1 MDGNRLLISHCRRI
15 LTVRMSY
22 HLIIA
27 LYFCCIIELLDSNI
41 IIGISLAAKL
51 VRSSNQPTI
60 LVNEELMYTNLMLL
74 TSVHEAGMVNDEC
87 SSLMVYDGRV
97 MSLSQ
102 FGIRHGFPLVVT
114 EEFHTLIALG
124 IATEVEYILAIHGI
138 NARRGQTVLIRSV
151 RFLRAENTN
160 LIATGSCQTTI
171 THKEIIILAHLL
183 DIASLAGNTP
193 ATSYL
198 LAEIGVAGSICICC
212 SRCSCYSLHLVWV
225 GISIVTKTILLVK
238 FNHEDACK
246 P

>member
-1 MDGNRLLISHCRRI
+1 
-15 LTVRMSY
+15 
-22 HLIIA
+22 
-27 LYFCCIIELLDSNI
+27 
-41 IIGISLAAKL
+41 
-51 VRSSNQPTI
+51 
-60 LVNEELMYTNLMLL
+60 
-74 TSVHEAGMVNDEC
+74 
-87 SSLMVYDGRV
+87 MVYDGRV

-102 FGIRHGFPLVVT
+102 FGIRHGFPLVVA
-114 EEFHTLIALG
+114 EEFHTLIAIGVSSKVDSCLVIYG
-124 IATEVEYILAIHGI
+124 SY
-138 NARRGQTVLIRSV
+138 ARRGQTVLIRSV
-151 RFLRAENTN
+151 RFLRTENTN

-183 DIASLAGNTP
+183 DITSLAGNTP

>member
-1 MDGNRLLISHCRRI
+1 
-15 LTVRMSY
+15 
-22 HLIIA
+22 
-27 LYFCCIIELLDSNI
+27 
-41 IIGISLAAKL
+41 
-51 VRSSNQPTI
+51 
-60 LVNEELMYTNLMLL
+60 
-74 TSVHEAGMVNDEC
+74 
-87 SSLMVYDGRV
+87 

-114 EEFHTLIALG
+114 EEFHTLVAIGVNSKVDSCPVIYGSYAL
-124 IATEVEYILAIHGI
+124 
-138 NARRGQTVLIRSV
+138 RGQTVLIRSV

-160 LIATGSCQTTI
+160 LIATGSRQTTI
-171 THKEIIILAHLL
+171 THKEIIILTYLL
-183 DIASLAGNTP
+183 DIACLAGNIP

-198 LAEIGVAGSICICC
+198 LAEIGVAGSICICR

>member
-1 MDGNRLLISHCRRI
+1 
-15 LTVRMSY
+15 
-22 HLIIA
+22 
-27 LYFCCIIELLDSNI
+27 
-41 IIGISLAAKL
+41 
-51 VRSSNQPTI
+51 
-60 LVNEELMYTNLMLL
+60 
-74 TSVHEAGMVNDEC
+74 
-87 SSLMVYDGRV
+87 MVYDGRV

-102 FGIRHGFPLVVT
+102 FGIRHGFPLVVA
-114 EEFHTLIALG
+114 EEFHTLITLG
-124 IATEVEYILAIHGI
+124 IATEVENILAIHGI
-138 NARRGQTVLIRSV
+138 NACRGQTVLIRSV

-160 LIATGSCQTTI
+160 LIATGSRQTTI

-183 DIASLAGNTP
+183 DIACLAGNTP

-198 LAEIGVAGSICICC
+198 LAEIGVAGSICICR